1 MHLFEVPGAAAAT
14 TDPAAWTFH
23 IFGRIIDPSPQ
34 PAGTPAPPLGQPRP
48 PAAQALSY
56 YVRRLRVELDPAQ
69 YPGPEGTVAW
79 ERAQHVGAHCESFQI
94 K

>member
-1 MHLFEVPGAAAAT
+1 M
-14 TDPAAWTFH
+14 H

-34 PAGTPAPPLGQPRP
+34 PAGAPGPALGQPRP
-48 PAAQALSY
+48 AAAQALSY
-56 YVRRLRVELDPAQ
+56 YVRRLRVELDPEQ

-79 ERAQHVGAHCESFQI
+79 ERAQHVGPHVESFQI